1 MQVDCIG
8 TFSVIFMY
16 GKAECGFIVFVM
28 ISTKTHINKKHK
40 IKIVI
45 LFRLGF

>member
-1 MQVDCIG
+1 MKVDCIG
-8 TFSVIFMY
+8 TFPVIVTY

-40 IKIVI
+40 IKVVM
-45 LFRLGF
+45 LLRLGF